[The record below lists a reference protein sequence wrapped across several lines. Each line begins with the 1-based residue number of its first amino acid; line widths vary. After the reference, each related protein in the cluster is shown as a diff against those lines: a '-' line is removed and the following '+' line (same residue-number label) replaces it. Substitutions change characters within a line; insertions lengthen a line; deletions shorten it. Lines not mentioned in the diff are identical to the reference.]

1 MSKKN
6 ERNRVLLR
14 NEYGKFV
21 GIETLEDGTTRI
33 CLVDSPLKA
42 FDYKSLL
49 FFFKKKKIIAN
60 AEHFLNTK
68 LEEKKYIIV
77 EKKDEFVVTKS
88 GMYLKKKAFV
98 LSEETDVQK
107 LTLEQFDALMQL
119 PEAEKDEE
127 GKIIPRQIIH
137 YGVVDELS
145 EAEIFKD
152 KKSAKKALA
161 IINKTHGG
169 DFKIEV
175 I

>member
-1 MSKKN
+1 MKKN
-6 ERNRVLLR
+6 KGNSILLK
-14 NEYGKFV
+14 NEDGKFV
-21 GIETLEDGTTRI
+21 GTETLEDGTTRI

-42 FDYKSLL
+42 LNYKSLL

-60 AEHFLNTK
+60 AESFLNTT
-68 LEEKKYIIV
+68 LQEKKFVIV
-77 EKKDEFVVTKS
+77 EKPDEFVVTKS
-88 GMYLKKKAFV
+88 GKYLKKKSFV
-98 LSEETDVQK
+98 LSEETDVSK
-107 LTLEQFDALMQL
+107 LTLEQFDALMQT

-152 KKSAKKALA
+152 KRSAKKALA
-161 IINKTHGG
+161 IINKSHGG